1 MLKKKN
7 NNPEYI
13 RVIKK
18 NVKKH
23 VQVQKTRLT
32 SGLRWSFIGIILFF
46 IIITGGKFYA
56 DSQL

>member
-7 NNPEYI
+7 NNPEEI

-23 VQVQKTRLT
+23 VQVQKSRLT
-32 SGLRWSFIGIILFF
+32 SGLKWNFIGILLFF
-46 IIITGGKFYA
+46 IIITVAKFYA